1 MAAMAGGPDA
11 TDACADGRKYSAVAA
26 QMAGLG
32 TPAADEVNTA
42 VADGGPDR
50 GDGGLQT
57 MVPKVEAVNG
67 DNGGEAANV
76 EEGFNPF
83 FLILTLASSSPV
95 HPLSL

>member
-1 MAAMAGGPDA
+1 
-11 TDACADGRKYSAVAA
+11 
-26 QMAGLG
+26 
-32 TPAADEVNTA
+32 
-42 VADGGPDR
+42 
-50 GDGGLQT
+50 

-83 FLILTLASSSPV
+83 FLILTLASSSPL